1 MYLGNIVTTCVIKED
16 KFRIYPNIESINKDL
31 PTLIVGWDITKELM
45 GDKVSILHK
54 KINEKLYWTFSPKER
69 KVDYDKDIIS
79 FKKLCYNNIGN
90 DIPYVYLDIL
100 HGKLHI
106 NKKIIQKIYTLTDP
120 ISYISKNNML
130 YIFGENIM
138 FGVDLNICVLIGI
151 KKEQITERNWFLT
164 FIKMES
170 TLKIITLAS
179 FVVNDKIES
188 FKKYLNK
195 RFKTPEDKIFIYS
208 SIEEPDKKILTFRVY
223 LKDGKKINT
232 QTFVPTTIIV
242 HKKGDCFYTIN
253 ALNKLIESEV
263 EDLFGDTIREQSQGI
278 DSSDENACI
287 RNIERRFKDI
297 NVQWDRCEIRTKIND
312 EMHKIEAS
320 R

>member
-69 KVDYDKDIIS
+69 KVDYDKDIIL
-79 FKKLCYNNIGN
+79 FKNLCFSKIGKE
-90 DIPYVYLDIL
+90 IPYVYLDIL

-138 FGVDLNICVLIGI
+138 FGVDLNICELIGI
-151 KKEQITERNWFLT
+151 KK
-164 FIKMES
+164 
-170 TLKIITLAS
+170 
-179 FVVNDKIES
+179 DKIVE
-188 FKKYLNK
+188 
-195 RFKTPEDKIFIYS
+195 
-208 SIEEPDKKILTFRVY
+208 
-223 LKDGKKINT
+223 KINT
-232 QTFVPTTIIV
+232 LSNSILLGNEIFNKCKDFIKRTDNREKLVPYIY
-242 HKKGDCFYTIN
+242 KNGKYT
-253 ALNKLIESEV
+253 
-263 EDLFGDTIREQSQGI
+263 
-278 DSSDENACI
+278 
-287 RNIERRFKDI
+287 
-297 NVQWDRCEIRTKIND
+297 
-312 EMHKIEAS
+312 
-320 R
+320 